1 MQKWEQLPLD
11 IEHSSISKQADGVED
26 KREDDDDDNND
37 DDDADEPKA

>member
-11 IEHSSISKQADGVED
+11 IEHSSMSKQADAVED
-26 KREDDDDDNND
+26 EREDEDDDD